1 MPEVDSSAIF
11 CVDYDR
17 ARRTLAVTF
26 SSGREYVYLD
36 VPEDAYRRFLAAPS
50 PGQFFNLEIRD
61 RYRSREVG
69 KR

>member
-1 MPEVDSSAIF
+1 
-11 CVDYDR
+11 
-17 ARRTLAVTF
+17 
-26 SSGREYVYLD
+26 